1 MSKVDW
7 ITWKTNPSE
16 IINPQEIVDKI
27 DKLYENYNTYMNPIV
42 YENLKMEILNGG
54 LSQDSFSINGRS
66 PSNEIAID
74 ILKRIENIK
83 KMSEYLRN
91 SIMNFS
97 LEQKN
102 IEKQQLLKA
111 IHEKIQNE
119 KAIIQRIQS
128 NQYIQ
133 DDISYVNTNNQDMIE
148 ITTDRI
154 QKLEQKME
162 YVQSL

>member
-7 ITWKTNPSE
+7 ITWKTNPNE

-27 DKLYENYNTYMNPIV
+27 DKLFENYNTYMNPIV

-154 QKLEQKME
+154 KKLEQKME

>member
-7 ITWKTNPSE
+7 ITWKTNPNE

-27 DKLYENYNTYMNPIV
+27 DKLFENYNTYMNPIV

-128 NQYIQ
+128 NQYIP
-133 DDISYVNTNNQDMIE
+133 DDISYVNTNGQDMIE
-148 ITTDRI
+148 ITNDCI
-154 QKLEQKME
+154 QKLEQKLE